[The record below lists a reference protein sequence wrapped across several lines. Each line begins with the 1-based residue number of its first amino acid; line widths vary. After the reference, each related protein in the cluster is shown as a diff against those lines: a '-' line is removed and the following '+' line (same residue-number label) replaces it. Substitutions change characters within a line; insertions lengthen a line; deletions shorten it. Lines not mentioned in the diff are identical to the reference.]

1 MVGFQVGFLWYE
13 VGTSTFLKSWFS
25 TINFHLEKKKWGSKF
40 PIIMEYLYQGEVPEN
55 LLLSLKK
62 EVLLTKDRLRKLSPK
77 DVIWDIDDLSQRPP
91 WGNDISSGITDLSN
105 YYVTC
110 NGEDFY
116 DVLLSA
122 IDESITEKEKLL
134 INEI

>member
-13 VGTSTFLKSWFS
+13 VGTSSFLKSWFS
-25 TINFHLEKKKWGSKF
+25 TINFHLEKKKWGSRF
-40 PIIMEYLYQGEVPEN
+40 PVIMNFLYQGEVSEN
-55 LLLSLKK
+55 LLSLLKD
-62 EVLLTKDRLRKLSPK
+62 EVLETKTKLQKLKPK
-77 DVIWDIDDLSQRPP
+77 DVIWDIDDLSKNPP
-91 WGNDISSGITDLSN
+91 WGFDISSDITDLSN

-122 IDESITEKEKLL
+122 IDEAINENEKLL